1 MTVVDDDIQ
10 ERTEF
15 FNADVNYN
23 ATAEDASRVIIGM
36 PSQPIIEIR
45 DCEWLKTLV

>member
-1 MTVVDDDIQ
+1 MTIEDDAM
-10 ERTEF
+10 EENFEF
-15 FNADVNYN
+15 FNADVN
-23 ATAEDASRVIIGM
+23 ASAEDASRVIIGM